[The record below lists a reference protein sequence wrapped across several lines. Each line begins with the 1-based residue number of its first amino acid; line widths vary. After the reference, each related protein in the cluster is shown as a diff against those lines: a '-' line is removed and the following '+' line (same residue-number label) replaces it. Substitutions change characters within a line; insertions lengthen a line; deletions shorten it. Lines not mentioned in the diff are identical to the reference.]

1 MREKIATARFKR
13 AYIWIQLYTSEGFPF
28 YFSSCN
34 VLAYS
39 SCWRLTGVKMPKKKQ
54 NPNNPGGIKEPYDA
68 AAVFSFNLRK
78 YRYMLNLTQR
88 EFGALTGFSHGTIV
102 DLERGSKSVTMDSL
116 SRICAAIK
124 IPLSDMFELP
134 DGLFAIRNEMATSDK
149 ELLFYIKEFVDKK
162 VKR

>member
-1 MREKIATARFKR
+1 M
-13 AYIWIQLYTSEGFPF
+13 
-28 YFSSCN
+28 
-34 VLAYS
+34 
-39 SCWRLTGVKMPKKKQ
+39 
-54 NPNNPGGIKEPYDA
+54 
-68 AAVFSFNLRK
+68 
-78 YRYMLNLTQR
+78 
-88 EFGALTGFSHGTIV
+88 
-102 DLERGSKSVTMDSL
+102 VTMDSL

>member
-1 MREKIATARFKR
+1 
-13 AYIWIQLYTSEGFPF
+13 
-28 YFSSCN
+28 
-34 VLAYS
+34 
-39 SCWRLTGVKMPKKKQ
+39 MPKKKQ
-54 NPNNPGGIKEPYDA
+54 NPNNPGVIKEPYDA

-88 EFGALTGFSHGTIV
+88 EFGALTGFSHGMIG
-102 DLERGSKSVTMDSL
+102 DLERASKSVTMDSL

>member
-1 MREKIATARFKR
+1 
-13 AYIWIQLYTSEGFPF
+13 
-28 YFSSCN
+28 
-34 VLAYS
+34 
-39 SCWRLTGVKMPKKKQ
+39 MPKKKQ
-54 NPNNPGGIKEPYDA
+54 NPNNPGVIKEPYDA

-88 EFGALTGFSHGTIV
+88 EFGALTGFSHGMIG
-102 DLERGSKSVTMDSL
+102 DLL